1 MTRSFL
7 CISRGDSDIH
17 KSKHYVYRNK
27 LPMLCKT
34 CSISVDTSRRAK
46 ATSWAFKKKK
56 KLMVWIQS
64 ESLDPKLGDAGII
77 IEYSQSTIN
86 IYSLQKNRPVP
97 AFFSQRFYKPP

>member
-1 MTRSFL
+1 MHIKTSFL
-7 CISRGDSDIH
+7 CFV
-17 KSKHYVYRNK
+17 KHVVYRWILQEEPK
-27 LPMLCKT
+27 LRVGHL
-34 CSISVDTSRRAK
+34 
-46 ATSWAFKKKK
+46 KKKK